1 MGQEASKLGGV
12 DEQDPATA
20 AVEPSFP
27 PPVSAD
33 YSSDTISSG
42 ASARSLVRT
51 ASNSS
56 NGPPPITVASVQG
69 SSSTSPNAIKRSSA
83 SQLGLGASS
92 KPKLP
97 PSVRANGS
105 YPGQRNGD
113 AELSPGKSARKTSYP
128 GPATSNG
135 HSMADRL
142 SAPIHHRS
150 RPHTA
155 AVLGKRHPTEGL
167 ADTMASL
174 LLHPSQQGRSPEQKL
189 EENKKELVGKLNNFI
204 TTTRTGV
211 K

>member
-1 MGQEASKLGGV
+1 MGQEASKLGVV
-12 DEQDPATA
+12 DEQNGDIATA
-20 AVEPSFP
+20 AVEVSFP
-27 PPVSAD
+27 PPVSTD
-33 YSSDTISSG
+33 NSSDTLSSG
-42 ASARSLVRT
+42 ASARPLVRT
-51 ASNSS
+51 TSNSS
-56 NGPPPITVASVQG
+56 NGPPPITVGSSQG
-69 SSSTSPNAIKRSSA
+69 SNSTSPNAIKRHSA
-83 SQLGLGASS
+83 SQLGGLS